1 MPWEETTH
9 MEQRGRFVE
18 EFDSTLYTVTELCE
32 RYGISRK
39 TAYKWLNRWSQEGEK
54 GLQDRSRAPK
64 SSPGRTEDSVVER
77 LLDLRRK
84 HPTWG
89 PRKLL
94 VLLEKQYPAE
104 AWPAASTAGAILKRH
119 GLVQTRRRRDRAPI
133 RRAALTQATAPNEV
147 WTCDFKGQFR
157 TRDGKLCYPLTVADS
172 FSRYLLG
179 VDGLDGVSTSQS
191 WPVFERLFRDYGLP
205 QVIRSDN
212 GSPFASARALSG
224 LCRLSV
230 RWIKLGIVPSASSR
244 ATRNR
249 TGAMSGCIGTWLR
262 RPSVLRLP
270 MPRLSRSASMT
281 FDGYAT
287 SRGRT
292 RRWGKRRQPNSTGRP
307 CDPTRSRW
315 PSLVTRVIMRCA
327 SCALEERSSSEAATC
342 FSPRLFTGSESA
354 LRSSM
359 TAAGRCTLPMSFS
372 VALTSVSSRCMDRG
386 QSRGG
391 CPFGRPTGFLRD
403 PRPSMSYWV
412 TD

>member
-18 EFDSTLYTVTELCE
+18 EFGSTLYTVTELCE

-39 TAYKWLNRWSQEGEK
+39 TAYKWLNRWSQEGEE

-64 SSPGRTEDSVVER
+64 SSPGRTDDSVVER

-104 AWPAASTAGAILKRH
+104 VWPAASTAGAILKRH
-119 GLVQTRRRRDRAPI
+119 GLVQTRRRRGRVPI
-133 RRAALTQATAPNEV
+133 RRGALTQATAPNEV

-179 VDGLDGVSTSQS
+179 VDGLDSVSTSQS
-191 WPVFERLFRDYGLP
+191 WPVFERLFQEYGLP

-212 GSPFASARALSG
+212 GSPFASSRALAG

-230 RWIKLGIVPSASSR
+230 RWIKLGIVPERIAPGHPEQNGSHERMHRDLAQETAR
-244 ATRNR
+244 PPAADAKAQQERFNDFRRVRNEQR
-249 TGAMSGCIGTWLR
+249 PHEALGQKTPAELY
-262 RPSVLRLP
+262 RPSLRP
-270 MPRLSRSASMT
+270 YPQQMAEPCYPGHYEVRYVRPGGEIK
-281 FDGYAT
+281 F
-287 SRGRT
+287 RGRYMFLT
-292 RRWGKRRQPNSTGRP
+292 EALHGE
-307 CDPTRSRW
+307 
-315 PSLVTRVIMRCA
+315 RVG
-327 SCALEERSSSEAATC
+327 LEE
-342 FSPRLFTGSESA
+342 FDD
-354 LRSSM
+354 
-359 TAAGRCTLPMSFS
+359 GRWS
-372 VALTSVSSRCMDRG
+372 VYFADVLL
-386 QSRGG
+386 
-391 CPFGRPTGFLRD
+391 GRFDEREFKVYG
-403 PRPSMSYWV
+403 
-412 TD
+412 